1 MLQLIK
7 ENIFKTDT
15 FIDQEDW
22 NECANES
29 RAGFSTAEGSQ
40 LNVPEYEVY
49 LHLKTE
55 LEEHRMWKPIWLITN
70 NSNKN

>member
-1 MLQLIK
+1 MSVQMKVELAFPQQKGVI
-7 ENIFKTDT
+7 
-15 FIDQEDW
+15 
-22 NECANES
+22 
-29 RAGFSTAEGSQ
+29 
-40 LNVPEYEVY
+40 PEYEVY